1 MRTFSTAEA
10 AKELGVH
17 RVNLQKAIAD
27 GRVIPPRLSRV
38 GGVKVRL
45 WAAKDIARARKALK
59 KKS

>member
-10 AKELGVH
+10 AKKLGVH

-38 GGVKVRL
+38 GGVKIRL
-45 WAAKDIARARKALK
+45 WTVKDIERARKALS
-59 KKS
+59 KS